1 VLLWRRKLLSSLSF
15 LLFSLALSRSTW
27 KVENLKMIS
36 LNEMLADT
44 ALAAAV
50 KFSKKRKKKKRKEML
65 ADTIHARGEKVEALE
80 MQLSLYE

>member
-50 KFSKKRKKKKRKEML
+50 KFSKKRKKKEML
-65 ADTIHARGEKVEALE
+65 ADTIHARGEKVEALK